1 MGVFREK
8 NRNFAAATTKTHRMI
23 HNYIT
28 RPSAFPITG
37 QLPWS
42 IIAQLDDTLRRL
54 MASLGSDYDIH
65 DGLPIELYEQ

>member
-1 MGVFREK
+1 
-8 NRNFAAATTKTHRMI
+8 MI

-28 RPSAFPITG
+28 RPSAFPFTG

-42 IIAQLDDTLRRL
+42 IIAQLDDTLQRL

>member
-1 MGVFREK
+1 
-8 NRNFAAATTKTHRMI
+8 MI

-42 IIAQLDDTLRRL
+42 VIAQLDDTLRRL

-65 DGLPIELYEQ
+65 RTAFPSNSMNNKKLFASWTSNKCATTR

>member
-1 MGVFREK
+1 
-8 NRNFAAATTKTHRMI
+8 MI

>member
-1 MGVFREK
+1 
-8 NRNFAAATTKTHRMI
+8 MI

-28 RPSAFPITG
+28 RSSAFPIAG

-42 IIAQLDDTLRRL
+42 VIAQLDDTLQRL
-54 MASLGSDYDIH
+54 MASLGSDYDIP